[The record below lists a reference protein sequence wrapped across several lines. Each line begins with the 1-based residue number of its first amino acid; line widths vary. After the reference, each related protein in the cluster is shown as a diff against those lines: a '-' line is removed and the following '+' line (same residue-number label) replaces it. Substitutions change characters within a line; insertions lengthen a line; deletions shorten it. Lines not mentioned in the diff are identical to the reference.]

1 MPSSRAIIASPCTVA
16 SCARPA
22 ASARHDPARAYG
34 AWQMSRLSSF
44 LVKKDPDVDDDS
56 DHNESDEEAMLIDLL
71 KESAAAVHA

>member
-1 MPSSRAIIASPCTVA
+1 
-16 SCARPA
+16 
-22 ASARHDPARAYG
+22 
-34 AWQMSRLSSF
+34 MSRLSSF